1 MERKSTIDLRCVCS
15 IEFQQG
21 TSGEFTLS
29 TFSEDHVFV
38 ADNKVPRRWWWQR
51 LHESHV
57 TTHTFDWC
65 ATQTGDGYCVG
76 DGDQARDCRCAATS
90 VRNALRRAGD
100 SDRHWRH
107 RVGAGTPLD
116 QDGIREPQR
125 DIHTDTRLNLS
136 IGHGI
141 CNSVELGI
149 RHADRI
155 GIDFGT
161 RAGTTNGGE
170 ASHIYA

>member
-1 MERKSTIDLRCVCS
+1 M
-15 IEFQQG
+15 
-21 TSGEFTLS
+21 
-29 TFSEDHVFV
+29 
-38 ADNKVPRRWWWQR
+38 
-51 LHESHV
+51 
-57 TTHTFDWC
+57 
-65 ATQTGDGYCVG
+65 G

-116 QDGIREPQR
+116 QVSIREPQR
-125 DIHTDTRLNLS
+125 DIHTDTRLNLCL
-136 IGHGI
+136 GHGI

-170 ASHIYA
+170 ASLIHAQHASVSNDTCHPTSTVPVPPEGSFDACLS